1 MNMQEQIEKMAKI
14 LQDGELDYQR
24 GKFDR
29 KEFSSDVV
37 VNIGLQRL
45 AGSKALIKAGYINGT
60 DFVEWLK
67 NKYKAEYDRWK
78 GVAISIRIDDIDEL
92 LQEYLKGE

>member
-1 MNMQEQIEKMAKI
+1 MNKQEQIEKMAKVI
-14 LQDGELDYQR
+14 SNSC
-24 GKFDR
+24 DR
-29 KEFSSDVV
+29 EGIAKRCPERIAFA
-37 VNIGLQRL
+37 L
-45 AGSKALIKAGYINGT
+45 AEAGYVNGA

-78 GVAISIRIDDIDEL
+78 GVAISIRIDDIEEL